1 MAAQD
6 LMKVQ
11 LGDYDD
17 HDELL
22 KICEGAF
29 SKLPGSSAVCVLKPA
44 DEGQK
49 V

>member
-17 HDELL
+17 DDELL
-22 KICEGAF
+22 KICDEAF
-29 SKLPGSSAVCVLKPA
+29 SKLPGTSALCVLKPA
-44 DEGQK
+44 DEGRN